1 MPRNFSVVE
10 PHPSVVNRGGYIGSG
25 IGGAGN
31 YKHYNRAELT
41 PGPSA
46 QGPAA
51 RIPLKKRPDRVVPCG
66 RGGAGN
72 MRRVTN
78 SPEPEMFQFDEEMM
92 KQRETAAPTYHIGRG
107 GAANFVDEMKPRTN
121 RMGSTGSD
129 MSVNSDRTMAGIETL
144 VVHSKSYVVR
154 WLDVPEYQSIAWSV
168 EPHKRSIN
176 FGIFK
181 HPGTK
186 GGLTPALP
194 EHEVGDAPDSGVQ
207 TPAVDE
213 PAAPATGKQGRRGSV
228 TKSETSQAR
237 DKLESL
243 GIRTVWWTGRCE
255 ADKVT
260 MGQYDILAGQGGTYG
275 MVFDNTF
282 SRQTSKTVHFVVMTH
297 PTDAPPKSGHHLHY
311 SNTYGGMT
319 NSIGR
324 SNSPSMRPAANS
336 NESLAQSHRGV
347 LEDPRPPSRRG
358 LETKG
363 IEGTSFYTGVLH
375 KKRRKKAQGHAKRF
389 FSLDFTSAT
398 LSYYRD
404 RHSSALRGAVPLSLA
419 AVGVNEK
426 NREFSIDSGAE
437 VWHLKALNKKD
448 FEGWRE
454 ALERASAI
462 NTTTEHTPLPPRAT
476 AGLPKLAPPPDPA
489 QDREWERVEE
499 LVSKVAGT
507 RDAVRGLAKD
517 TDPKYMPGAN
527 GAALDLTRSGGSSS
541 ETYELVREDLGFRF
555 IAEKVSHHPVRMA
568 CQAESLNNGGW
579 SFTQAPQPVQKFW
592 GKSVELNTEGRARV
606 VLHSTGECFSW
617 TQATCFLRN
626 VIAGEKYVEP
636 VQSMTITCESSGARA
651 VATFKAGGMF
661 SGRSEDVTVQLFEA
675 QSDSPLALGLE
686 GKWTES
692 LKRTDT
698 GATIWTAG
706 QLVPDAPK
714 VYGFTAFAAAL
725 NEVTA
730 IEQGAI
736 PFTDSRLRPDQA
748 ALENGEVD
756 KAEGLKARLEER
768 QRARRKVLESHGQ
781 TWNPQFFEKV
791 EGEGDEDVWV
801 LKGGKGSYWERRANG
816 DWQGVLASL
825 AAVAAARSPE
835 HVRKDHHNNHKVHE
849 KAKRA
854 TPDASSFFHTTP
866 PCYGGPC
873 RNGTIIPQT
882 YNTSKYAVD
891 GSAIPDVD
899 FDIGESYAGLLP
911 ISSAPNSSELYFWF
925 YPSANPQAEDE
936 ILIWLNGGPGCSSL
950 EGILQE
956 NGPFLWQYGTFKP
969 VKNPYTWVNLT
980 NVVWIEQPAGT
991 GFSQKRGTPAAT
1003 NELEVAEQFLGFWK
1017 NFVDTF
1023 GLHNRKVYI
1032 AGESY
1037 AGYYV
1042 PYIADAMHNQTD
1054 ETYYD
1059 VESILFYDPS
1069 MSYGVVQ
1076 DSIPTVPFV
1085 EYWSNLF
1092 NFNDTFMED
1101 IRSRSAK
1108 CGYDDFMDLAL
1119 TFPPNGTLPTPP
1131 NVEGDQEGC
1140 DIWDDVITAAQL
1152 INPCW
1157 DVYQVATTCPLL
1169 WDVLGFPGSF
1179 DYLPPGAEIYFNRT
1193 EVQRA
1198 INAPVG
1204 PWAECSSGV
1213 LDTDS
1218 SPPSGLSVLPRVIE
1232 KNKKTVIG
1240 HGLLDF
1246 ILLSN
1251 GTLMAIQNMTW
1262 SGSQGFSTPPSQWD
1276 DFFVPYHS
1284 ELSLGSLAG
1293 AGIFGQ
1299 YHTERD
1305 LTFVTIDLSG
1315 HMVPQYAPSAAY
1327 RQLEFLLGRID
1338 SLGER
1343 SDFTTQS
1350 GNFGNSFNF
1359 TTANATIKMQ
1369 PKL

>member
-1 MPRNFSVVE
+1 
-10 PHPSVVNRGGYIGSG
+10 
-25 IGGAGN
+25 
-31 YKHYNRAELT
+31 
-41 PGPSA
+41 
-46 QGPAA
+46 
-51 RIPLKKRPDRVVPCG
+51 
-66 RGGAGN
+66 
-72 MRRVTN
+72 
-78 SPEPEMFQFDEEMM
+78 
-92 KQRETAAPTYHIGRG
+92 
-107 GAANFVDEMKPRTN
+107 
-121 RMGSTGSD
+121 
-129 MSVNSDRTMAGIETL
+129 MAGIETL

-154 WLDVPEYQSIAWSV
+154 WLDVSEYQSIAWSV

-194 EHEVGDAPDSGVQ
+194 EHEVGDAPDSGAH
-207 TPAVDE
+207 TPAADE
-213 PAAPATGKQGRRGSV
+213 AAAPATNKQGRRGSV
-228 TKSETSQAR
+228 TKGETSQAR

-282 SRQTSKTVHFVVMTH
+282 SKQTSKTVHFVVMTH
-297 PTDAPPKSGHHLHY
+297 PTHAPPKSGHHLHY
-311 SNTYGGMT
+311 SNTYGGNT

-324 SNSPSMRPAANS
+324 SKSPSMRPAANS

-426 NREFSIDSGAE
+426 NKEFSIDSGAE

-462 NTTTEHTPLPPRAT
+462 STTTEQAPLPPRAT

-527 GAALDLTRSGGSSS
+527 GAGLGLTRSGGSSNAPS
-541 ETYELVREDLGFRF
+541 PSDSTLSPGHELDDAAPGRRPFWKRKPSAERSPVALLRRSVSAQLAVPTPSSVPGAVSQTPSTLSIPKRPSITPQPELPDEDVHERCMALLRDLDDVVTDFSALVSQSKARRHPPLPKSSSRMSLESVDQEFFDAEDGENSPSQLLKIEDEDAQEEQLFDQAEDVDSDTSSDAGDAVRESSHFTTTPQATCNRHFPSKPASLVPLPFDQPIKRRATVRAPKQPPPSIIGFLRKNAGKDLSTVSMPVTANEPTSLLQRLAESIEYPQLLDLAASPSASADERLMFVSAFALSYFANNRVRERAIRKPFNPMLGETYELVREDLGFRF

-606 VLHSTGECFSW
+606 VIHSTGECFSW

-675 QSDSPLALGLE
+675 QSDAPLALGLE

-698 GATIWTAG
+698 GATIWSVG

-725 NEVTA
+725 NETTA

-791 EGEGDEDVWV
+791 EGEGDEEVWV
-801 LKGGKGSYWERRANG
+801 LKGGKGSYWDRRARG
-816 DWQGVLASL
+816 DWQGVRE
-825 AAVAAARSPE
+825 V
-835 HVRKDHHNNHKVHE
+835 
-849 KAKRA
+849 
-854 TPDASSFFHTTP
+854 F
-866 PCYGGPC
+866 
-873 RNGTIIPQT
+873 
-882 YNTSKYAVD
+882 
-891 GSAIPDVD
+891 
-899 FDIGESYAGLLP
+899 
-911 ISSAPNSSELYFWF
+911 EL
-925 YPSANPQAEDE
+925 
-936 ILIWLNGGPGCSSL
+936 
-950 EGILQE
+950 
-956 NGPFLWQYGTFKP
+956 
-969 VKNPYTWVNLT
+969 
-980 NVVWIEQPAGT
+980 
-991 GFSQKRGTPAAT
+991 
-1003 NELEVAEQFLGFWK
+1003 
-1017 NFVDTF
+1017 
-1023 GLHNRKVYI
+1023 
-1032 AGESY
+1032 
-1037 AGYYV
+1037 
-1042 PYIADAMHNQTD
+1042 
-1054 ETYYD
+1054 
-1059 VESILFYDPS
+1059 
-1069 MSYGVVQ
+1069 
-1076 DSIPTVPFV
+1076 
-1085 EYWSNLF
+1085 
-1092 NFNDTFMED
+1092 
-1101 IRSRSAK
+1101 
-1108 CGYDDFMDLAL
+1108 
-1119 TFPPNGTLPTPP
+1119 
-1131 NVEGDQEGC
+1131 
-1140 DIWDDVITAAQL
+1140 
-1152 INPCW
+1152 
-1157 DVYQVATTCPLL
+1157 
-1169 WDVLGFPGSF
+1169 
-1179 DYLPPGAEIYFNRT
+1179 
-1193 EVQRA
+1193 
-1198 INAPVG
+1198 
-1204 PWAECSSGV
+1204 
-1213 LDTDS
+1213 
-1218 SPPSGLSVLPRVIE
+1218 
-1232 KNKKTVIG
+1232 
-1240 HGLLDF
+1240 
-1246 ILLSN
+1246 
-1251 GTLMAIQNMTW
+1251 
-1262 SGSQGFSTPPSQWD
+1262 
-1276 DFFVPYHS
+1276 
-1284 ELSLGSLAG
+1284 
-1293 AGIFGQ
+1293 
-1299 YHTERD
+1299 
-1305 LTFVTIDLSG
+1305 
-1315 HMVPQYAPSAAY
+1315 
-1327 RQLEFLLGRID
+1327 
-1338 SLGER
+1338 
-1343 SDFTTQS
+1343 
-1350 GNFGNSFNF
+1350 
-1359 TTANATIKMQ
+1359 
-1369 PKL
+1369 